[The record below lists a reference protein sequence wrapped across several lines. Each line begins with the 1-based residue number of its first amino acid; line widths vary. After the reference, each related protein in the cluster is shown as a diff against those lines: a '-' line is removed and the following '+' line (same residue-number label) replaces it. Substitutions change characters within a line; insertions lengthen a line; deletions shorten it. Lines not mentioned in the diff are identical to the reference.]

1 MAGCLF
7 TKGEEMSRSK
17 MSVLRLVC
25 VGVSLLALSGI
36 PAFAADEE
44 PSDPSEK
51 AGLGQLLLGSIISIE
66 GENYQ
71 IQNEAGTTMKYHVS
85 KETMLNGSDF
95 KSGDQVIGSVT
106 GEGHVLALTKRSS
119 AKAGA

>member
-1 MAGCLF
+1 MCLL
-7 TKGEEMSRSK
+7 TKGEEMARSK

-44 PSDPSEK
+44 PNDPSEK
-51 AGLGQLLLGSIISIE
+51 PALGQLLLGSIISIE
-66 GENYQ
+66 GENYE
-71 IQNEAGTTMKYHVS
+71 IQNEGGARMKYQVS
-85 KETMLNGSDF
+85 KETMLNSSDF

-106 GEGHVLALTKRSS
+106 AEGHVLALTKRFST
-119 AKAGA
+119 KAGA